1 MKISKCNII
10 KTRTIFDE
18 ICDFIDSA
26 QGFNTVTPICLYD
39 ESCVNVDNV
48 VAMVAQDAPCTNS
61 VIVFIP
67 IELENACVDMR
78 RMCDLLMNFQREH
91 HRNAVSYDRRI
102 GLPIITCNNCEEQ
115 ELVWC
120 RDYIRDYLHKR
131 FVDLHKDNMIVS
143 MLRVSDIDSFEIE
156 WKNAIKNWTK

>member
-10 KTRTIFDE
+10 KIRTIFDE
-18 ICDFIDSA
+18 ICDFIDKEHLSSA
-26 QGFNTVTPICLYD
+26 VTPICLY
-39 ESCVNVDNV
+39 EEGCVNVDNV
-48 VAMVAQDAPCTNS
+48 VTMVSHDATCTNS

-67 IELENACVDMR
+67 IELHNACDDMR
-78 RMCDLLMNFQREH
+78 VVCNLLMNIQREH
-91 HRNAVSYDRRI
+91 HTSIVTYDRLTGMPDI
-102 GLPIITCNNCEEQ
+102 AYSNCEEQ

-120 RDYIRDYLHKR
+120 RDFILDYLHKR
-131 FVDLHKDNMIVS
+131 FVDLHKDNMMVS